1 MNIVQSFMNFQ
12 LNDMATFDFTADI
25 EKSVDPKLPETNTND
40 VEKITDDT
48 SNMAPT
54 PSTSAATEV
63 GLCINY
69 FCTCKVFFSRER
81 VGSDK

>member
-1 MNIVQSFMNFQ
+1 MVQSFMHFQ

-25 EKSVDPKLPETNTND
+25 EKSIGNQDTVDPKLPETNTND
-40 VEKITDDT
+40 GEKITDDT

-63 GLCINY
+63 GL
-69 FCTCKVFFSRER
+69 
-81 VGSDK
+81 